1 VYRKECFAG
10 VYLRGEMH
18 RFIPAILGWR
28 GFRIGEMPVDHR
40 QRKYGTSKYTFK
52 RTLKGLLDM
61 MSIWFFQKFSSR
73 PLHLLGAIGLLLFV
87 GGLVI
92 GTWMVLIKI
101 VWGQSLA
108 NLIWPLAAV
117 FLMLSGMQMF
127 VSGLIMDVI
136 ITSNDKLDYSI
147 REKH

>member
-1 VYRKECFAG
+1 
-10 VYLRGEMH
+10 
-18 RFIPAILGWR
+18 
-28 GFRIGEMPVDHR
+28 
-40 QRKYGTSKYTFK
+40 
-52 RTLKGLLDM
+52 
-61 MSIWFFQKFSSR
+61 
-73 PLHLLGAIGLLLFV
+73 LGAIGLLLFV